1 MILFEKRNKDNVLI
15 YTNITSRLYRKILEL
30 ASHHRS
36 IKSKEVKQ
44 ETNNHQIF
52 FNWKAKRNGNSPALN
67 RCWLLIIS
75 HYFPLLKLKSTASK
89 FNTSFPF
96 WSLSKFQ
103 NTVVRCSWQTFFQS
117 LIRLHGTT
125 TLPGERK
132 ATICSSLD
140 NFFFFF
146 WCIQTWTPFECRVW
160 SINFRASS
168 FTIILVHFYASADI
182 LNTSAKEFEINIK
195 EQGGLTYFK

>member
-1 MILFEKRNKDNVLI
+1 MRYLFLEENLALIKNFILILFEKRNKDNVLI

-67 RCWLLIIS
+67 RCWILIIS

-117 LIRLHGTT
+117 VIRLHGTT
-125 TLPGERK
+125 TLLGNEKLPF
-132 ATICSSLD
+132 AHHWIIS
-140 NFFFFF
+140 FFFFDASKLE
-146 WCIQTWTPFECRVW
+146 PLLNVEYEV
-160 SINFRASS
+160 SI
-168 FTIILVHFYASADI
+168 LGQVV
-182 LNTSAKEFEINIK
+182 L
-195 EQGGLTYFK
+195 Q

>member
-36 IKSKEVKQ
+36 IKNEEVKQ

-52 FNWKAKRNGNSPALN
+52 SIEKRNVMEIHLLWIVVDFLSPV
-67 RCWLLIIS
+67 II
-75 HYFPLLKLKSTASK
+75 FLLKLKTTASK

-117 LIRLHGTT
+117 LIRLMELLHFLGNEK
-125 TLPGERK
+125 LPFAHHR
-132 ATICSSLD
+132 II
-140 NFFFFF
+140 FFFLMHLYLDPF
-146 WCIQTWTPFECRVW
+146 WICQVW

-195 EQGGLTYFK
+195 EQAHTLNN

>member
-1 MILFEKRNKDNVLI
+1 MRYLFLEENLALIKNFILILFEKRNKDNVLI

-36 IKSKEVKQ
+36 IKNEEVKQ

-67 RCWLLIIS
+67 RCWLLITS
-75 HYFPLLKLKSTASK
+75 HYFPLLKLKTTASK

-132 ATICSSLD
+132 ATICSSSD
-140 NFFFFF
+140 NFFF
-146 WCIQTWTPFECRVW
+146 WCIYTWTPFEYVKYEV
-160 SINFRASS
+160 SI
-168 FTIILVHFYASADI
+168 LGQVV
-182 LNTSAKEFEINIK
+182 L
-195 EQGGLTYFK
+195 Q